1 MPGAVIL
8 VPRDFSVLSWG
19 CLLYPLFASNP
30 ESGCLFF
37 LGLRFPESCDV
48 MTATA
53 SRWWHSPVLFL
64 ISSGIRFF
72 LLFVVGFSTGGHTSL
87 LLSALSV
94 LNSFLFYRLLFLCCI
109 CFEAATSTCSSHSWD
124 SYSGGHIMCHA
135 SMRRSHCWLRFWVV
149 VVMISDWYFS
159 MLSFQ
164 HLHDVIYIRLIQ
176 TNKPV
181 TRLLRILPL

>member
-1 MPGAVIL
+1 MALACFIL
-8 VPRDFSVLSWG
+8 DIIW
-19 CLLYPLFASNP
+19 Y
-30 ESGCLFF
+30 
-37 LGLRFPESCDV
+37 
-48 MTATA
+48 
-53 SRWWHSPVLFL
+53 
-64 ISSGIRFF
+64 
-72 LLFVVGFSTGGHTSL
+72 
-87 LLSALSV
+87 
-94 LNSFLFYRLLFLCCI
+94 SFLSLVCCRVFDRRTYLSFAFSSFCLEQLSFYRLLFLCCI
-109 CFEAATSTCSSHSWD
+109 CFEAATSTCSSHFWD

-176 TNKPV
+176 TNKSV